1 MSDMK
6 KTVTCKYCSA
16 EYPEELANCPVHI
29 VAMPIFTVR
38 KKYICRECRR

>member
-16 EYPEELANCPVHI
+16 EYPEELANCPYCGAEQPGNV
-29 VAMPIFTVR
+29 PSSPG
-38 KKYICRECRR
+38 

>member
-16 EYPEELANCPVHI
+16 EYPEELANCPI